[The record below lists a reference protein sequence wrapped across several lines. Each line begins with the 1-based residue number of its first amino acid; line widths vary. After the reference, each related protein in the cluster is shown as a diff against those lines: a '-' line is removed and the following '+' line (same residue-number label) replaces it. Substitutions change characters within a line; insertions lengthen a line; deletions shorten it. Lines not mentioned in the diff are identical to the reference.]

1 MLFFSL
7 RQFGASL
14 LKFLN
19 RALGIA
25 SLGGEVLSSLNA
37 LYAKDMFFDKAEELG
52 IFKANHELDQA
63 LCMITLHDHVGARPR
78 V

>member
-1 MLFFSL
+1 MY
-7 RQFGASL
+7 L
-14 LKFLN
+14 LHRL
-19 RALGIA
+19 LGIG

-52 IFKANHELDQA
+52 IFKVNHELDQA
-63 LCMITLHDHVGARPR
+63 LCMVILHDHVNTRPK